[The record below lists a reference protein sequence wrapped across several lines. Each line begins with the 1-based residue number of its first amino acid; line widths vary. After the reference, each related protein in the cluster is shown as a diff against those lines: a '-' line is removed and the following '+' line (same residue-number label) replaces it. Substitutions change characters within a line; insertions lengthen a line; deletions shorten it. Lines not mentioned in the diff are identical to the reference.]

1 MVTGISQQASLEDA
15 FIMASIVL
23 LLRIKTLDNN
33 QNDISLDVMLDYYEL
48 KFQSDDEMMELAA
61 KKSLIN
67 LVQQVLIECL
77 GRSLLF
83 DV

>member
-1 MVTGISQQASLEDA
+1 
-15 FIMASIVL
+15 MASIVL